1 MRGHLAILAVV
12 VALVPVTSA
21 LANLTDGLI
30 AYYPFNGNA
39 NDETGNGH
47 NGIVY
52 GATLATDRFDNPTS
66 AYSFDG
72 INDSISITDTAAFGF
87 KNQSFTVSL
96 WAQVRDNDAGYE
108 SFVHLSNQND
118 TSRFPIAKG
127 RAWWTGSRIYTEF
140 DSGWVCQVIS
150 SKYGDA
156 LPLNTWMHL
165 VSVVDYEAGKL
176 LLYADSQ
183 FQGKDDI
190 VNFDFSSPA
199 SPKLF
204 LGMGPESDG
213 NYLSGLLDDVRIYN
227 RALSGAEVTEL
238 YTLTSPTAIPV
249 PGAFL
254 LGVVGAVTVGRLR
267 QHRKL

>member
-1 MRGHLAILAVV
+1 MLAVV
-12 VALVPVTSA
+12 
-21 LANLTDGLI
+21 LAIGGTAFGDLNDGLI

-47 NGIVY
+47 DGIVY
-52 GATLATDRFDNPTS
+52 GATLGTDRFGNLTS

-72 INDSISITDTAAFGF
+72 VNDYISITDTAAFGF

-213 NYLSGLLDDVRIYN
+213 NYLSGLLDDVHIYN
-227 RALSGAEVTEL
+227 RALNAAEVAEL
-238 YTLTSPTAIPV
+238 YIIAGPTVVPV
-249 PGAFL
+249 PAAL
-254 LGVVGAVTVGRLR
+254 ILGMLGLGTAGWRLR
-267 QHRKL
+267 RRRTL